1 MSLRN
6 AFGEDVKDID
16 PLVSSAKSSHGD
28 YQSNVA
34 MVLSKQ
40 LKMKPAA
47 IAEKVISALPFGS
60 VLDRADVSG
69 PGFINLHIS
78 DSLRSP
84 TPARVVVDF
93 SSPNIAKEMH
103 VGHLRSTIIGDCL
116 SKVLEFL
123 GHDVLRLNHVGD
135 WGTQFGMLIRHLKDT
150 NPHSMATIGEL
161 DVKEAAATLNIG
173 DLVEFYKSAKKRFDD
188 EHS

>member
-78 DSLRSP
+78 DSLVQRRLLRNLQDSSRRFGIQRSP

-103 VGHLRSTIIGDCL
+103 VVRFVDIGQYVSL
-116 SKVLEFL
+116 LVLIFVCCV
-123 GHDVLRLNHVGD
+123 GSFALNHY
-135 WGTQFGMLIRHLKDT
+135 W
-150 NPHSMATIGEL
+150 
-161 DVKEAAATLNIG
+161 
-173 DLVEFYKSAKKRFDD
+173 
-188 EHS
+188 

>member
-1 MSLRN
+1 MVQYVLLYRSRLSCCRVSSVVRASHRDTVLFLVQDELKTSLRN
-6 AFGEDVKDID
+6 AFGDDVKDID

-40 LKMKPAA
+40 LKMKPVA
-47 IAEKVISALPFGS
+47 IAEKVISTLPFGP

-78 DSLRSP
+78 DSLVQRRLLRNLQDGSRRFGIQRSP
-84 TPARVVVDF
+84 TPAKVVVDF

-103 VGHLRSTIIGDCL
+103 VVRFVDIGQYLCL
-116 SKVLEFL
+116 YLF
-123 GHDVLRLNHVGD
+123 
-135 WGTQFGMLIRHLKDT
+135 
-150 NPHSMATIGEL
+150 
-161 DVKEAAATLNIG
+161 
-173 DLVEFYKSAKKRFDD
+173 
-188 EHS
+188 